1 MSPRSSGPA
10 PARRERGTPRD
21 VRHRA
26 PPAGERSI
34 DEGLEN
40 AAAEVKA
47 LVAKC
52 KDAVATAGN

>member
-1 MSPRSSGPA
+1 MSATDP
-10 PARRERGTPRD
+10 
-21 VRHRA
+21 

-52 KDAVATAGN
+52 KDAVTTAGN